1 MRARVQSFRTV
12 GLGLAFGLL
21 FVSGPTWSD
30 IIKGAVKDPGVSRFS
45 NGIAGVTLSVRDAK
59 NTELAAGLT
68 NGQGEYTVPYTGQK
82 GGVKVIY
89 EKVGFKPRPTVRW
102 VLDVKSQHQKPV
114 YLIREGAGDEYYK
127 MAAATLGTSA
137 ATQLMNK
144 PGSYSGDLQGM
155 AMAVAALPANDKAR
169 VLQSL
174 RSLPAGTALTA
185 IEIAEMNE
193 VITNRVKAALLDD
206 PSLKSAEINVETF
219 KGEVQLSGFV
229 NSPVAKS
236 RAVDV
241 AREVQGVRS
250 VKNDMRLNRGALAY

>member
-1 MRARVQSFRTV
+1 MIARVQSFRTV
-12 GLGLAFGLL
+12 GLGLAFSLL
-21 FVSGPTWSD
+21 FLSGPTWSD
-30 IIKGAVKDPGVSRFS
+30 IIKGTVTDPGASRFS
-45 NGIAGVTLSVRDAK
+45 NGIAGVTLSVRDTK

-68 NGQGEYTVPYTGQK
+68 NGQGEYTVSYTGQK

-102 VLDVKSQHQKPV
+102 VVDTKSPQKPV

-127 MAAATLGTSA
+127 MTAATLVTSA
-137 ATQLMNK
+137 PQLVNK
-144 PGSYSGDLQGM
+144 AGSYSDDLQGM

-169 VLQSL
+169 VLQYL
-174 RSLPAGTALTA
+174 RSTPAENALAA
-185 IEIAEMNE
+185 IEVEQTNE
-193 VITNRVKAALLDD
+193 VITKRVKAALLND

-229 NSPVAKS
+229 SSPVAKS

-250 VKNDMRLNRGALAY
+250 VRNDMRLNRAP